1 MSEEVDIIVVN
12 WNSGDLTLKAVQPYL
27 NYSSLKIKG
36 SVIIVDNASSDN
48 SKNLFEGAIDHVI
61 YNNENEGFG
70 KACNQAFHSGW
81 CNGQYILLL
90 NPDTISDPSVLEYLV
105 GFLNNNPDYAVAGP
119 KQVDKN
125 GNVLLTCGRFPTFFT
140 ALAEVCGLSKIFPEI
155 FVPAPIMT
163 DWDHSYSR
171 DVDHIMGS
179 YMLIRKSIIEKIGFM
194 DESYFTYYEDL
205 DLSKRIAE
213 EGFKSFYDHDHFI
226 YHEGGS
232 SGDKVSLRRLFYSL
246 SSRRNYWK
254 KYFGKTKTFFLTFIS
269 IIIEPFLRIADC
281 FRKEK
286 ELQLKKIRGA
296 YYLYIKSIIN
306 KKE

>member
-12 WNSGDLTLKAVQPYL
+12 WNSGALTLKAVQPYL
-27 NYSSLKIKG
+27 NYSSLKIKC

-48 SKNLFEGAIDHVI
+48 SKNLFEGAVDHVI

-140 ALAEVCGLSKIFPEI
+140 ALAEVCGLSKIFPKI

-213 EGFKSFYDHDHFI
+213 EGVKSFYDHDHFI

-232 SGDKVSLRRLFYSL
+232 SGDKVTSRRLFYSL

-254 KYFGKTKTFFLTFIS
+254 KYFGTLQVSILTILSFIV
-269 IIIEPFLRIADC
+269 EPFLRLIDSAIKTRKLPLARIINSYYWY
-281 FRKEK
+281 FRKV
-286 ELQLKKIRGA
+286 I
-296 YYLYIKSIIN
+296 
-306 KKE
+306 

>member
-12 WNSGDLTLKAVQPYL
+12 WNSGALTLKAVQPYL
-27 NYSSLKIKG
+27 NYSSLKIKC

-48 SKNLFEGAIDHVI
+48 SKNLFEGAVDHVI

-140 ALAEVCGLSKIFPEI
+140 ALAEVCGLSKIFPKI
-155 FVPAPIMT
+155 FVPVPIMT

-213 EGFKSFYDHDHFI
+213 EGVKSFYDHDHFI

-232 SGDKVSLRRLFYSL
+232 SGDKVTSRRLFYSL

-254 KYFGKTKTFFLTFIS
+254 KYFGTLQVSILTILSFIV
-269 IIIEPFLRIADC
+269 EPFLRLIDSAIKTRKLPLARIINSYYWY
-281 FRKEK
+281 FRKV
-286 ELQLKKIRGA
+286 I
-296 YYLYIKSIIN
+296 
-306 KKE
+306 

>member
-1 MSEEVDIIVVN
+1 MREEVDIIVVN

-27 NYSSLKIKG
+27 NYNSLEIKCN
-36 SVIIVDNASSDN
+36 VMVVDNASSDN
-48 SKNLFEGAIDHVI
+48 SKNLFEGAIEHVI

-90 NPDTISDPSVLEYLV
+90 NPDTISDPSVLEHLV

-125 GNVLLTCGRFPTFFT
+125 GNVLLNCGRFPTFFT
-140 ALAEVCGLSKIFPEI
+140 AVAEVCGLSKIFPKI

-213 EGFKSFYDHDHFI
+213 EGSKSFYDHDHFI

-232 SGDKVSLRRLFYSL
+232 SGDKVSSRRLFYSL

-254 KYFGKTKTFFLTFIS
+254 KYFGKTKTFFLPFI
-269 IIIEPFLRIADC
+269 RIADC